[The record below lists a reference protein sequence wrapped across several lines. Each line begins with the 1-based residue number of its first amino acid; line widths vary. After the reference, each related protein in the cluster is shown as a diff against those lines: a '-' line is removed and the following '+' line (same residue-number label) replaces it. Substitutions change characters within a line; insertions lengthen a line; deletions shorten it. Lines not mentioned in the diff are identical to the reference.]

1 MIISPTAH
9 ISAMASQFPRGSKES
24 IIGGLIGAKRVG
36 DMERAAEPER
46 QPIIEAAVHRIQMQ
60 RADGVN
66 AALIEFLNANA
77 RSR

>member
-1 MIISPTAH
+1 LATWS
-9 ISAMASQFPRGSKES
+9 
-24 IIGGLIGAKRVG
+24 GL
-36 DMERAAEPER
+36 AEPER